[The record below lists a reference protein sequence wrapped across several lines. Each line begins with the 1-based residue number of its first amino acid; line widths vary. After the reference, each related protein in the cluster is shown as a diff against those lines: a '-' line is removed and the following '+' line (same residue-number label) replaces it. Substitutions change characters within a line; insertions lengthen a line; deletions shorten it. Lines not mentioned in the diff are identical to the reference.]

1 MERNSM
7 DHELAVKSQACEKYL
22 LGELSPE
29 LRDAYEEHYFGC
41 PACTAQVQAAA
52 DLIGAG
58 RRILATVPV
67 VDAKPDYVR
76 VPGGWFPWL
85 QPAIAIPAFAVLL
98 LVIGYQNFVTI
109 PHWKHAA
116 EPRVL
121 PIFSLISA
129 NTRGEG
135 GLLFSVAPDEPFG
148 VYVDV
153 PVEPGYSNYL
163 LRLEDPA
170 GASTLLRSLTAQE
183 AQKTQVVTVDPGRK
197 SGKFVVVVSGL
208 STPGAEASSAKE
220 IARLQFTVE
229 LKK

>member
-1 MERNSM
+1 M
-7 DHELAVKSQACEKYL
+7 DHDLAVKSQACEKYL

-41 PACTAQVQAAA
+41 AECAAQLQAAA
-52 DLIGAG
+52 EFMAAG
-58 RRILATVPV
+58 RGILAAAPAAVPQ
-67 VDAKPDYVR
+67 ADYVR
-76 VPGGWFPWL
+76 VPRAWMPWMNPL
-85 QPAIAIPAFAVLL
+85 VAIPAFAVLL
-98 LVIGYQNFVTI
+98 MVIGYQNVVTI
-109 PHWKHAA
+109 PNWKQAA

-121 PIFSLISA
+121 RMFSLISA

-135 GLLFSVAPDEPFG
+135 GLIFSVAPDEPFG

-153 PVEPGYSNYL
+153 PVDPAYSNYL

-183 AQKTQVVTVDPGRK
+183 AQKTQVVTVDPGKK
-197 SGKFVVVVSGL
+197 SGKFAVVVSGL
-208 STPGAEASSAKE
+208 NTPGAEASSAKE

-229 LKK
+229 VKN

>member
-1 MERNSM
+1 M
-7 DHELAVKSQACEKYL
+7 DHDLAMKSQACEKYL
-22 LGELSPE
+22 LGDLSPD

-41 PACTAQVQAAA
+41 AACAAQLKSAAEFMAAGRGILAAA
-52 DLIGAG
+52 PA
-58 RRILATVPV
+58 AVPQ
-67 VDAKPDYVR
+67 ADYVR
-76 VPGGWFPWL
+76 VPRGWMPRMNPL
-85 QPAIAIPAFAVLL
+85 VAIPAFAVLL

-109 PHWKHAA
+109 PHWKQAA

-121 PIFSLISA
+121 RMFSLISA

-153 PVEPGYSNYL
+153 PVDPAYSNYL

-197 SGKFVVVVSGL
+197 SGKFAVVVSGL
-208 STPGAEASSAKE
+208 TSPAADASTAKE
-220 IARLQFTVE
+220 LARLQFTIE
-229 LKK
+229 LKN